1 MRIKDLPAV
10 ERPREKLQKY
20 GPEKLSDAELLAILL
35 RTGRRGA
42 NAVQLAKKTLAAGT
56 EMLKN
61 ASLHDLTRV
70 TGLGTAKACEVIA
83 CMELGRRLFAD
94 KKHQLLLSPKDVW
107 HELAD
112 LRDHRKEHF
121 VIFFLDARNQKIA
134 REIISVGT
142 LTMSIVHP
150 REVFEPAIARSA
162 AQIILAH
169 NHPSGDPEPSAED
182 IRVTEQLREAG
193 KILGIAIVDHIV
205 VTASGFKSMKSC
217 GLLPS

>member
-1 MRIKDLPAV
+1 MKIKDLPTV

-20 GPEKLSDAELLAILL
+20 GPEKLSDAELLAIVL
-35 RTGRRGA
+35 RTGRKGV
-42 NAVQLAKKTLAAGT
+42 NAVQLARKTLSVNAGK
-56 EMLKN
+56 LQD
-61 ASLHDLTRV
+61 ASLQDLV
-70 TGLGTAKACEVIA
+70 KITGLGTTKACEIIA
-83 CMELGRRLFAD
+83 CMELGRRLFAG
-94 KKHQLLLSPKDVW
+94 KKHALLLSPEDVW
-107 HELAD
+107 QELAD
-112 LRDHRKEHF
+112 LRDHKKEHF

-134 REIISVGT
+134 RETISVGT
-142 LTMSIVHP
+142 LTMSLVHP

-205 VTASGFKSMKSC
+205 VAAAGFRSMKSC
-217 GLLPS
+217 GLLGS